1 MRLKDDAYV
10 YNIDTQI
17 AGAIQA
23 RLLSTRF
30 TEFSEVLPKHL
41 VGELRIRAN
50 VVISTRFS
58 RLGAI
63 GET

>member
-1 MRLKDDAYV
+1 MNEYANSEAVMYAVR
-10 YNIDTQI
+10 
-17 AGAIQA
+17 QA
-23 RLLSTRF
+23 ENESAKRRKMLA
-30 TEFSEVLPKHL
+30 EFSEVLPKHL